1 MVMKRIFALRQNKVF
16 RGGDGEISANGL
28 RKVWGINPVLV
39 GDGGLRHYYL
49 EFS

>member
-1 MVMKRIFALRQNKVF
+1 MGSIISEKTHKVF

-39 GDGGLRHYYL
+39 GDRGLRHYYL